1 MSKQHWV
8 NWLLLN
14 NRILKSITTKKKK
27 IGACVFWAPVFF
39 LSFLAGKMKSLKQ
52 MLVTELAW
60 KLTKNWHM
68 RFFGGQK
75 KRRVEKQHWVTKQ
88 LILKSNR
95 LMAEEVLEK
104 RTKHFATVFFL
115 LNLPKLSFGKIH
127 FLPLLST
134 RLLAVRSSSPVVS
147 AWFELQ
153 LSTIQ
158 LSAMVKETI
167 KLTNTSTITSWKSNK
182 II

>member
-1 MSKQHWV
+1 M
-8 NWLLLN
+8 
-14 NRILKSITTKKKK
+14 IFITTKKKNRRMR
-27 IGACVFWAPVFF
+27 ILGACIF
-39 LSFLAGKMKSLKQ
+39 LSFLAGKWNHLNRCYLQNLLENKQ
-52 MLVTELAW
+52 KPGTCVFLVAKKKASW
-60 KLTKNWHM
+60 KTTLNNQTK
-68 RFFGGQK
+68 
-75 KRRVEKQHWVTKQ
+75 

-115 LNLPKLSFGKIH
+115 LNLLKLSFGEIY

>member
-1 MSKQHWV
+1 MTF
-8 NWLLLN
+8 
-14 NRILKSITTKKKK
+14 IKSWSSSPQKKK

-39 LSFLAGKMKSLKQ
+39 LSFLAGKWNHLNRCYLQNLLENKQ
-52 MLVTELAW
+52 KTGTCVFLVAKKKKASWKTTLSNQTE
-60 KLTKNWHM
+60 M
-68 RFFGGQK
+68 
-75 KRRVEKQHWVTKQ
+75 
-88 LILKSNR
+88 ILKSNR

-134 RLLAVRSSSPVVS
+134 RLLAVRSFSPVVS

>member
-1 MSKQHWV
+1 M
-8 NWLLLN
+8 
-14 NRILKSITTKKKK
+14 IFITTKKKK
-27 IGACVFWAPVFF
+27 KRRMRILGACIF
-39 LSFLAGKMKSLKQ
+39 LSFLAGKWNHLNRCYLQ
-52 MLVTELAW
+52 NLLENRQ
-60 KLTKNWHM
+60 KNWHV
-68 RFFGGQK
+68 RIFGGK
-75 KRRVEKQHWVTKQ
+75 KKASWKTTLSNQTEM
-88 LILKSNR
+88 ILKSNR

-104 RTKHFATVFFL
+104 RAKHFATVFLL
-115 LNLPKLSFGKIH
+115 LNLLKLSFGEIY

>member
-1 MSKQHWV
+1 M
-8 NWLLLN
+8 
-14 NRILKSITTKKKK
+14 IFITTKKKK

-39 LSFLAGKMKSLKQ
+39 LSFLAGKWNHLNRCYLQNLLENKQ
-52 MLVTELAW
+52 
-60 KLTKNWHM
+60 KNWHV
-68 RFFGGQK
+68 RIFGGK
-75 KRRVEKQHWVTKQ
+75 KKASWKTTLSNQTEM
-88 LILKSNR
+88 IPKSNR
-95 LMAEEVLEK
+95 LMAEETLEK
-104 RTKHFATVFFL
+104 RTKHFATVLFL
-115 LNLPKLSFGKIH
+115 LNLPKLSFGKIY

-153 LSTIQ
+153 FSTIQ
-158 LSAMVKETI
+158 LSAMVKETV

>member
-1 MSKQHWV
+1 MRKQHWV
-8 NWLLLN
+8 WWLLLN
-14 NRILKSITTKKKK
+14 LDIHHHKKKKK

-39 LSFLAGKMKSLKQ
+39 LSFLAGKLNHLNRCYLQNLLENKQKTGTCVFLVAKKKASWKTTLSNQTNDTEIESL
-52 MLVTELAW
+52 
-60 KLTKNWHM
+60 NGG
-68 RFFGGQK
+68 RSFGK
-75 KRRVEKQHWVTKQ
+75 ANETFC
-88 LILKSNR
+88 I
-95 LMAEEVLEK
+95 
-104 RTKHFATVFFL
+104 FL
-115 LNLPKLSFGKIH
+115 LNLPKLSFGKIY